1 MEKRSRSKPLAASLP
16 GRAGKEP
23 GPELQQLLD
32 AISSGA
38 IVDVDE
44 LEDHELELLRAYAHD
59 DESVQAL
66 LDRLRAADPGET

>member
-1 MEKRSRSKPLAASLP
+1 MNERRPIEARQVETLASAPSRL
-16 GRAGKEP
+16 

-38 IVDVDE
+38 IVDVGE
-44 LEDHELELLRAYAHD
+44 LEENDLEQLRAYARD

-66 LDRLRAADPGET
+66 LDRLRGFDSGEA